1 MLWRGCTRRCP
12 RCGTGSL
19 FRRWFEIVP
28 DCPGCGLHFER
39 EAGYWIGAMAV
50 NIIVTTGILAV
61 GFATA
66 LALTIPDVPVVP
78 LLVIFVPLALA
89 LPIALYPH
97 SKTIW
102 LAIDRGVLQRLDRHE
117 PTDEQVRHI

>member
-1 MLWRGCTRRCP
+1 
-12 RCGTGSL
+12 
-19 FRRWFEIVP
+19 
-28 DCPGCGLHFER
+28 
-39 EAGYWIGAMAV
+39 MAV
-50 NIIVTTGILAV
+50 NVVLTTGICALGLV
-61 GFATA
+61 VA

-78 LLVIFVPLALA
+78 ILAIFVPFGLL